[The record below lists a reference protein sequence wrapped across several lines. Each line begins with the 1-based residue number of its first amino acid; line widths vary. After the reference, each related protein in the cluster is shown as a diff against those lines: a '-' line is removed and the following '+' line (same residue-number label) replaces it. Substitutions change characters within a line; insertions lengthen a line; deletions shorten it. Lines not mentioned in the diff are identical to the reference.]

1 MSKKLIIII
10 VIGLIFVAGGYFLL
24 KDKILTIDEY
34 LWNKSLDFIT
44 GKKPNDSLGDFSA
57 PEIIT
62 TPESLG
68 ASPEINPIDKTNPFK
83 DIQTN
88 PFDY

>member
-10 VIGLIFVAGGYFLL
+10 ATGLVFVAGGYFLL
-24 KDKILTIDEY
+24 RDKILMIDEY

-44 GKKPNDSLGDFSA
+44 GKKSNDSSGGLYA

-62 TPESLG
+62 TPESFG

-88 PFDY
+88 PFE